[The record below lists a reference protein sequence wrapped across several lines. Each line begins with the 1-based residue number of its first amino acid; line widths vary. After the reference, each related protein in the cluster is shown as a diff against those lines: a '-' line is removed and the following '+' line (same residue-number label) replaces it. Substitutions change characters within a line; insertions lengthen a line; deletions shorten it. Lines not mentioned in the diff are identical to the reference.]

1 MPQNCLVDS
10 TGLEMVFR
18 LLNRM
23 FNKAMLSRLQWSVL
37 FTVLRCM
44 RSVVSCIASFGCVI
58 GLMLLACPA
67 QAQSERRIP
76 VREGNSSQKATEA
89 PVKESQAAPLPAK
102 KLEEA
107 LRMLL
112 KADSTQ
118 TQSRQTGGL
127 ESQGLVVDQTITK
140 IGRDFYS
147 VFYTTFEAPPGV
159 NEYNITI
166 TELPARGNSALV
178 SLAVNDETLLEIPLQ
193 PKYDLIEEAAIQ
205 AVGIASDY
213 LVEAQRV
220 SNQLERGELKT
231 RETY

>member
-1 MPQNCLVDS
+1 
-10 TGLEMVFR
+10 
-18 LLNRM
+18 
-23 FNKAMLSRLQWSVL
+23 MLRQFSFPVL
-37 FTVLRCM
+37 VLRLM
-44 RSVVSCIASFGCVI
+44 HKKHAFRQLANSFLCIWLVLI
-58 GLMLLACPA
+58 VCPA
-67 QAQSERRIP
+67 LAQNERRIP
-76 VREGNSSQKATEA
+76 VREGGNGQKTPEV
-89 PVKESQAAPLPAK
+89 PVKESQASPLPAK

-112 KADSTQ
+112 QADSSQ
-118 TQSRQTGGL
+118 TQRRQTAGI

-147 VFYTTFEAPPGV
+147 VFYTAFEAPPGV

-205 AVGIASDY
+205 AVGLASDY

-220 SNQLERGELKT
+220 SNQLERGELKG

>member
-1 MPQNCLVDS
+1 MLRQLSLPTLVYWLTCKQPPFRQLAS
-10 TGLEMVFR
+10 TCFVIWLV
-18 LLNRM
+18 LL
-23 FNKAMLSRLQWSVL
+23 V
-37 FTVLRCM
+37 
-44 RSVVSCIASFGCVI
+44 
-58 GLMLLACPA
+58 CPA
-67 QAQSERRIP
+67 LAQNERRIP
-76 VREGNSSQKATEA
+76 VREGSNAQKTPEV

-107 LRMLL
+107 LRLL
-112 KADSTQ
+112 LQADSSQ
-118 TQSRQTGGL
+118 TQRRQTAGI

-147 VFYTTFEAPPGV
+147 VFYTAFEAPPGV
-159 NEYNITI
+159 IEYNITI

-205 AVGIASDY
+205 AVGLASDY

-220 SNQLERGELKT
+220 SNQLERGELKG

>member
-1 MPQNCLVDS
+1 
-10 TGLEMVFR
+10 
-18 LLNRM
+18 
-23 FNKAMLSRLQWSVL
+23 MLRQFSLPASVL
-37 FTVLRCM
+37 RVTRKQQRLHQLVSIFFCIWLVLL
-44 RSVVSCIASFGCVI
+44 V
-58 GLMLLACPA
+58 CPA
-67 QAQSERRIP
+67 LAQNERRIP
-76 VREGNSSQKATEA
+76 VREGSNAQKTPEVPA
-89 PVKESQAAPLPAK
+89 KESHASPLPAK

-112 KADSTQ
+112 QADSSQ
-118 TQSRQTGGL
+118 TQRRQTAGI
-127 ESQGLVVDQTITK
+127 ESQGLVVDQTISK

-205 AVGIASDY
+205 AVGLASDY

-220 SNQLERGELKT
+220 SNQLERGELKG